1 MGGERIQMKDN
12 ISEKV
17 NIRRSTL
24 TSMKA
29 MDANHRKKLEANL
42 CEQLINYINENQFQ
56 SIGFYYG
63 FHPEI
68 NTPLIMEEIFK
79 LTNSSL
85 YLPRIEAN
93 YQLSFREYQDETQL
107 ETVQRKIRQPKSD
120 AKSIHIEEI
129 DLLIVPGVSYQEN
142 GYRIG
147 FGGGY
152 YDRAL
157 AGVNIDTVSLIFNE
171 QLYPDGSWKVE
182 AHDIPIKKLII
193 PGKGEFDE
201 QSI

>member
-1 MGGERIQMKDN
+1 MKEI

-17 NIRRSTL
+17 QIRTATL
-24 TSMKA
+24 TSLKA
-29 MDANHRKKLEANL
+29 INETNRKKLEANL
-42 CEQLINYINENQFQ
+42 SKQLINYIHKNNYQT
-56 SIGFYYG
+56 IGFYYG
-63 FHPEI
+63 FKPEI
-68 NTPLIMEEIFK
+68 NTPVIMNDIFK

-93 YQLSFREYQDETQL
+93 YQLSFREYNKETQL
-107 ETVQRKIRQPKSD
+107 ETVQRKIMQPNVN
-120 AKSIHIEEI
+120 AESISLEDI
-129 DLLIVPGVSYQEN
+129 DLLIVPGVAYQES

-157 AGVNIDTVSLIFNE
+157 ANQNVETVSLIFNE
-171 QLYPDGSWKVE
+171 QLYPVDSWQVE
-182 AHDIPIKKLII
+182 AHDIPIKRLIM
-193 PGKGEFDE
+193 PKKGEFDE

>member
-1 MGGERIQMKDN
+1 MKEI

-17 NIRRSTL
+17 QIRTATL
-24 TSMKA
+24 TSLKA
-29 MDANHRKKLEANL
+29 INEANRKELEANL
-42 CEQLINYINENQFQ
+42 SKQLINYILKNNYET
-56 SIGFYYG
+56 IGFYYG
-63 FHPEI
+63 FKPEI
-68 NTPLIMEEIFK
+68 NTPVIMNDIFK

-93 YQLSFREYQDETQL
+93 YQLSFREYNKETQL
-107 ETVQRKIRQPKSD
+107 ETVQRKIMQPN
-120 AKSIHIEEI
+120 ANAESISLEDI
-129 DLLIVPGVSYQEN
+129 DLLIVPGVAYQES

-157 AGVNIDTVSLIFNE
+157 ANQNVETVSLIFNE
-171 QLYPDGSWKVE
+171 QLYPVDSWQIE
-182 AHDIPIKKLII
+182 AHDIPIKRLIM
-193 PGKGEFDE
+193 PKKGEFDE

>member
-1 MGGERIQMKDN
+1 MKEI

-17 NIRRSTL
+17 QIRTATL
-24 TSMKA
+24 TSLKA
-29 MDANHRKKLEANL
+29 INEANRKELEANL
-42 CEQLINYINENQFQ
+42 SKQLINYIHKNNYQT
-56 SIGFYYG
+56 IGFYYG
-63 FHPEI
+63 FKPEI
-68 NTPLIMEEIFK
+68 NTPVIMNDIFK

-93 YQLSFREYQDETQL
+93 YQLSFREYNKETQL
-107 ETVQRKIRQPKSD
+107 ETVQRKIMQPN
-120 AKSIHIEEI
+120 ANAESISLEDI
-129 DLLIVPGVSYQEN
+129 DLLIVPGVAYQES

-157 AGVNIDTVSLIFNE
+157 ANQNVETVSLIFNE
-171 QLYPDGSWKVE
+171 QLYPVDSWQVE
-182 AHDIPIKKLII
+182 AHDIPIKRLIM
-193 PGKGEFDE
+193 PKKGEFDE

>member
-1 MGGERIQMKDN
+1 MKEI

-17 NIRRSTL
+17 QIRTATL
-24 TSMKA
+24 TSLKA
-29 MDANHRKKLEANL
+29 INETNRKKLEANL
-42 CEQLINYINENQFQ
+42 SKQLINYIHKNNYQT
-56 SIGFYYG
+56 IGFYYG
-63 FHPEI
+63 FKPEI
-68 NTPLIMEEIFK
+68 NTPVIMNDIFK

-93 YQLSFREYQDETQL
+93 YQLSFREYNKETQL
-107 ETVQRKIRQPKSD
+107 ETVQRKIMQPN
-120 AKSIHIEEI
+120 ANAESISLEDI
-129 DLLIVPGVSYQEN
+129 DLLIVPGVAYQES

-157 AGVNIDTVSLIFNE
+157 ANQNVETVSLIFNE
-171 QLYPDGSWKVE
+171 QLYPVDSWQIE
-182 AHDIPIKKLII
+182 AHDIPIKRLIM
-193 PGKGEFDE
+193 PKKGEFDE